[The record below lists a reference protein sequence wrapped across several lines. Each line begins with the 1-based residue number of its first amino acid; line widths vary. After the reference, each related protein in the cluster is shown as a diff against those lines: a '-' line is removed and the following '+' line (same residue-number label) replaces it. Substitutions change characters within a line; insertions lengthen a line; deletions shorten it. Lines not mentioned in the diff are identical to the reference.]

1 MANNAKNKQKKLAKQ
16 KKKRMARKKSLN
28 VTKTI
33 NNKPLAYVQFP
44 IHECLVPD
52 RLFTDGIGTVLV
64 SRRIPDGSLALS
76 AFVVD
81 PYCLGVKNAMFR
93 VLNEAS
99 YENELKPSL
108 FNSHEGQIFESV
120 HPSCTKKI
128 INGAVSYA
136 KALGFSP
143 HKDYHN
149 AIKLLGN
156 IESEACSIAY
166 QYGKDGKPF
175 YVSGPNESPAQAQKI
190 VKQLDE
196 KCGTGNY
203 HHISLIG

>member
-1 MANNAKNKQKKLAKQ
+1 MANNSKNKQKKLAKQ
-16 KKKRMARKKSLN
+16 KKKRMAKKKVLSAI
-28 VTKTI
+28 KTLG
-33 NNKPLAYVQFP
+33 NKPLAYAKFP

-52 RLFTDGIGTVLV
+52 GLFANGIATVLV
-64 SRRIPDGSLALS
+64 SRHASNGSIAVS

-81 PYCLGVKNAMFR
+81 SYCLGVKNAMFR

-108 FNSHEGQIFESV
+108 LNSHEGQTFENV

-128 INGAVSYA
+128 INGAVAYA

-156 IESEACSIAY
+156 IKSTACPVAY
-166 QYGKDGKPF
+166 QYGKDGMPF
-175 YVSGPNESPAQAQKI
+175 YISGPNESPAQAQKI
-190 VKQLDE
+190 VKQLAQ
-196 KCGTGNY
+196 KCGEGNY
-203 HHISLIG
+203 HYISQIG